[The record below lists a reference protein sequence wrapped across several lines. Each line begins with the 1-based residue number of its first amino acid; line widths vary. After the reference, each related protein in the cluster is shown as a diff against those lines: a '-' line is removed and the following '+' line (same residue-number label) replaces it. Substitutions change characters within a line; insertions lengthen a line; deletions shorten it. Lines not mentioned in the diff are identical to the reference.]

1 MFEEGRRC
9 SVFDLTM
16 RPSFAFFKTY
26 VLRAGVLDGIEGLII
41 SVTTAMLTFSKYAKL
56 RELGR
61 QSSPAQS

>member
-1 MFEEGRRC
+1 
-9 SVFDLTM
+9 M